1 MLIAIALVLLSVA
14 SYLVWPS
21 RWNIPAHLQ
30 IGFSITAY
38 IVPVVFVGV
47 LDSYPSE
54 LVMLYEQILVWG
66 MLFYIVGIVIG
77 FYTPLLKIM
86 PLRHTLNA
94 STKELLRFVAPRVLW
109 ITLMALAG
117 VMVSFAVMG
126 FIPMFAEDPLMAKFF
141 RGPYQEAYRPVA
153 PLYRASMFLLYL
165 LIPLN
170 LVLWFHMSK
179 KRFLLLALLSFAVI
193 AASLVRGQAI
203 YGFLIF
209 VGLLAARNRVGF
221 LLFLVFVVAVYPL
234 GSASYYLLKAVF
246 GLDALGGVYQDTG
259 IWQIIA
265 SGAPDISDQLTFL
278 AAFIER
284 GSYTYGLTFVG
295 GLVPYNFT
303 WSPAVWVLALVNPG
317 TSVSEIAS
325 GGFRLAVPL
334 WGYASFGWVGVIIV
348 PLISGFIWGN
358 ATRYAKKYVENPSSL
373 LHAALALTV
382 YLTIG
387 VQLSQFYLLS
397 MYSLPGIALA
407 LFLLYRFK
415 WFARAKLNA
424 YRGYGHSG

>member
-1 MLIAIALVLLSVA
+1 M
-14 SYLVWPS
+14 
-21 RWNIPAHLQ
+21 
-30 IGFSITAY
+30 
-38 IVPVVFVGV
+38 VFVGV